1 MVQVR
6 PSDQPPVPPQVSYAN
21 GQLTITASNST
32 LADILNAV
40 KERTGARLEVPSSA
54 AQERVA
60 VEIGPGNP
68 RDVLDRLLYGSA
80 FDYILLGSDQNPTAV
95 TQIVVKRREGTNAAA
110 APTMEARPIPPSQT
124 ESSDENTDSEAE
136 QPPQEPIAPQPQPA
150 AQAPANI
157 APPAMQQAP
166 EQNAAPGA
174 TPGQN
179 QVKTPQQ
186 LLQELQRMQQQ
197 EQQRRQQQTP
207 QPPPE

>member
-40 KERTGARLEVPSSA
+40 KERTGARLEVPPNA

-60 VEIGPGNP
+60 VHIGPGNP

-80 FDYILLGSDQNPTAV
+80 FDYILLGSDENPTAV
-95 TQIVVKRREGTNAAA
+95 TQIVVKRREATSAAA
-110 APTMEARPIPPSQT
+110 APAMGARP
-124 ESSDENTDSEAE
+124 A
-136 QPPQEPIAPQPQPA
+136 PPQPEPGEENAESEPEPQPEPTPTQPQPVI
-150 AQAPANI
+150 QAPANV
-157 APPAMQQAP
+157 APPPMQQAP
-166 EQNAAPGA
+166 EQNAQ
-174 TPGQN
+174 PGQN